1 MTSNSALVVVDVQ
14 NGFVNEETS
23 HVVPK
28 IVDLVRAWREPVAFS
43 RFFNRP
49 ESSYER
55 LIGWTKFQG
64 PPETD
69 LVDELKPFSTDVID
83 KHAYSFF
90 GDEGKA
96 LAAAQGWTDVYVCG
110 IDTDICVL
118 KTAVDAFE
126 LGLTPHVITDA
137 SASHAGPRAHE
148 AGLYLLGRFIGT
160 GQLITI
166 DDLEPHLLASAWPQT
181 PVP

>member
-1 MTSNSALVVVDVQ
+1 MNSHSALVVVDVQ
-14 NGFVNEETS
+14 NGFVNDES
-23 HVVPK
+23 RHVVPR
-28 IVDLVRAWREPVAFS
+28 IVELVRRWPGPVAFS

-55 LIGWTKFQG
+55 LIGWTKFHG

-69 LVDELKPFSTDVID
+69 LVDELKPYAANVID

-90 GDEGKA
+90 GAEGQA
-96 LAAAQGWTDVYVCG
+96 LAAAQGWKDVYVCG

-137 SASHAGPRAHE
+137 SASHAGPRAQE

-160 GQLITI
+160 GQLITANDI
-166 DDLEPHLLASAWPQT
+166 LVDNSCTEYRST
-181 PVP
+181 

>member
-1 MTSNSALVVVDVQ
+1 LNSNAALVVVDVQ
-14 NGFVNEETS
+14 NGFVNDETRG
-23 HVVPK
+23 VVPR
-28 IVDLVRAWREPVAFS
+28 IVELVREWRGPVAFS

-49 ESSYER
+49 GSSYER
-55 LIGWTKFQG
+55 LIGWTQLHG

-69 LVDELKPFSTDVID
+69 LVDELMPYATTIID
-83 KHAYSFF
+83 KTGYSFF

-96 LAAAQGWTDVYVCG
+96 LAADQGWTEIYVCG

-126 LGLTPHVITDA
+126 LGLTPYVIADA
-137 SASHAGPRAHE
+137 SASHAGLRAHE

-160 GQLITI
+160 GQVLTGDI
-166 DDLEPHLLASAWPQT
+166 LAKNGGPGT
-181 PVP
+181 